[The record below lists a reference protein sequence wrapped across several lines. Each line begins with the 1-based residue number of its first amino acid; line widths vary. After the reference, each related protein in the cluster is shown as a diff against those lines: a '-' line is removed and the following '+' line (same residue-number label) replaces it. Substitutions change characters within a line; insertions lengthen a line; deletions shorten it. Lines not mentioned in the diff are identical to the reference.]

1 MRVCM
6 KTMFSIGLH
15 GAVIGKQENRK
26 LTVEQKGFLNNHDIL
41 YTLHAKILGM
51 PFIFICLC
59 NRTSYRSETLNCL
72 IVNRK
77 VPNIFKC
84 LNLVHD
90 IIVGGSSCIVIIS
103 LECFSV

>member
-1 MRVCM
+1 M
-6 KTMFSIGLH
+6 
-15 GAVIGKQENRK
+15 
-26 LTVEQKGFLNNHDIL
+26 EQKGFLNNHDIL

-51 PFIFICLC
+51 PFIFICMLNTC

-72 IVNRK
+72 IVNHK